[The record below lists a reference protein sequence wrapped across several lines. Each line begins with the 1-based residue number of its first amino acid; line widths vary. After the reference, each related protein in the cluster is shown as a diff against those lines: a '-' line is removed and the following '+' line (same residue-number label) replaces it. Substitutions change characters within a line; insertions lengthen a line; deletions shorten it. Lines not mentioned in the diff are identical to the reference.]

1 MTIHAPPLPL
11 AERARRLRQAVTEL
25 ALEALAFSPRAKVET
40 TVRSWLS
47 KGFDP
52 TDPDGEAVLARALAL
67 AADLAMVLPSAS
79 GSTAIDRL
87 LRQRRPEPGDEDA
100 YEALREIRF
109 RLLRIK
115 GEDGAGILLLDDIAD
130 GATVRLHDDTL
141 PAMPGLTLAMRLC
154 PIPGSDAFIAVSAVT
169 PLDDA
174 TLAVALPFIR
184 PGGKG
189 LSNPHRCAEAIY
201 RHVLRHGGLEVH
213 GLTDISDR
221 LGQSSEFP
229 YGPEDSDLDALAF
242 TWAEA
247 EPGDDDLAL
256 ARRMADADNLIEAVS
271 TGAFARHCGRDDLAG
286 GYGKL
291 ASLMM
296 ETLQRR
302 ARSGWG
308 GRAPSLD
315 AIAAEI
321 GRKVAT
327 GELPPVVRE
336 LFDELRRQVRVLP
349 AGSHGD
355 ADLDRLIQ
363 RIQALRAKTV
373 DQGCTEQEA
382 LTAAEKVAELLDRY
396 GLSLSELDL
405 RRQACEGV
413 GIETTRR
420 RTGPIDECAPSVAA
434 FFDCRTWIEKNPA
447 GLLRHVFFGL
457 PADVE
462 AAHYLYDL
470 IEIAFSTETERFKAG
485 AVYADLHSSERRGG
499 TKSFQVGLG
508 HGIARKLHTLREER
522 EAAMVRST
530 GRDLVPIKASVV
542 DDELERL
549 GIRFK
554 VKDRRA
560 GRTVLTDAYE
570 AGNEAADRFEIHH
583 GLHHRGGRKP
593 R

>member
-25 ALEALAFSPRAKVET
+25 ALEALAFAPRAKVET
-40 TVRSWLS
+40 TVRGWLS

-52 TDPDGEAVLARALAL
+52 ADSNSEAVLARALAL

-87 LRQRRPEPGDEDA
+87 LRQRRPEPGEEDA
-100 YEALREIRF
+100 YAALREIRF

-115 GEDGAGILLLDDIAD
+115 DEDDAGILLLDDIAD
-130 GATVRLHDDTL
+130 GATLRLYDDAL

-154 PIPGSDAFIAVSAVT
+154 PIPGTDAFIAVSATT
-169 PLDDA
+169 PLDEA
-174 TLAVALPFIR
+174 TLAVARPFIR

-201 RHVLRHGGLEVH
+201 RYVLRHGGLEVP
-213 GLTDISDR
+213 GLTDISGR
-221 LGQSSEFP
+221 LDGPPEFP

-242 TWAEA
+242 VWASA
-247 EPGDDDLAL
+247 EPSADDLAL
-256 ARRMADADNLIEAVS
+256 ARRMADSDNLIEAVS
-271 TGAFARHCGRDDLAG
+271 TGAFARHCGRDDLAD

-296 ETLQRR
+296 ETLLRR

-321 GRKVAT
+321 SRKVAA

-336 LFDELRRQVRVLP
+336 LFEELRRQVRVLP
-349 AGSHGD
+349 AGSNGD

-382 LTAAEKVAELLDRY
+382 LAAAEKVAELLDRY

-420 RTGPIDECAPSVAA
+420 RTGPIDECAPAVAV
-434 FFDCRTWIEKNPA
+434 FFDCRTWIEKSAA
-447 GLLRHVFFGL
+447 GHLRHVFFGL

-470 IEIAFSTETERFKAG
+470 IEIAFATETERFKSG
-485 AVYADLHSSERRGG
+485 AVYTDLHSSERRGG
-499 TKSFQVGLG
+499 TNSFQIGLG
-508 HGIARKLHTLREER
+508 HGIARKLHALREER
-522 EAAMVRST
+522 EAAMARSS
-530 GRDLVPIKASVV
+530 GRDLVPIKASVI

-549 GIRFK
+549 GIRFT
-554 VKDRRA
+554 VKDSRA
-560 GRTVLTDAYE
+560 GRTVLTDAYK
-570 AGNEAADRFEIHH
+570 AGHEAAGRFDIHP